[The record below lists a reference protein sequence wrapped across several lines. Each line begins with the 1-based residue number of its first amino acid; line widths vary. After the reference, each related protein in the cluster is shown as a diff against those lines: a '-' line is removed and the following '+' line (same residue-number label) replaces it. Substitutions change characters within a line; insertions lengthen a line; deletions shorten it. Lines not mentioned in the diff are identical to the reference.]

1 MQSNHPTLAIIGAGI
16 AGLTAARQFHD
27 RGHSVTIFDKGRS
40 PGGRISSRHID
51 PNLSFD
57 HGAQYFTIGDS
68 RFARQVCYWV
78 EQGWAAEWTGR
89 IVQLHAGEITDT
101 PPQKRFVG
109 VPRMSAIADGLSH
122 GLTIHSKTAINK
134 LTHESSGWL
143 LHDDAGGSHG
153 TFDSLILAIPSPQV
167 AFLLVN
173 HPLGDDC
180 GKIQMEP
187 CWTVMVAFD
196 DRLTVRLDGAFVEDS
211 PLAWIARNSS
221 KPQRASESDHWV
233 LHASPQ
239 WSEENLEANPDQ
251 VIRDLLQA
259 FTGSIGLA
267 LPKTKLAI
275 AHRWR
280 YARGAA
286 PDRQS
291 GFLHHAETRLTLI
304 GDWLYD
310 GRVEG
315 AFLSGWDAAESLLQ
329 NHALRCL
336 ES

>member
-1 MQSNHPTLAIIGAGI
+1 
-16 AGLTAARQFHD
+16 
-27 RGHSVTIFDKGRS
+27 
-40 PGGRISSRHID
+40 
-51 PNLSFD
+51 
-57 HGAQYFTIGDS
+57 
-68 RFARQVCYWV
+68 
-78 EQGWAAEWTGR
+78 
-89 IVQLHAGEITDT
+89 
-101 PPQKRFVG
+101 
-109 VPRMSAIADGLSH
+109 
-122 GLTIHSKTAINK
+122 
-134 LTHESSGWL
+134 
-143 LHDDAGGSHG
+143 
-153 TFDSLILAIPSPQV
+153 
-167 AFLLVN
+167 
-173 HPLGDDC
+173 
-180 GKIQMEP
+180 MEP
-187 CWTVMVAFD
+187 CWTVMVAFEE
-196 DRLTVRLDGAFVEDS
+196 RLTVRLDGAFVEDS

-221 KPQRASESDHWV
+221 KPQRASEPDHWV

-259 FTGSIGLA
+259 FTGSTGLA

-315 AFLSGWDAAESLLQ
+315 AFLSGWDAAESLLL
-329 NHALRCL
+329 NHA
-336 ES
+336 